1 MTLKYGIFCLLG
13 LFIAVLLALKNYET
27 WTGPVSGISVPEKGA
42 PKKPGG
48 KPETPPPQGERKDQ
62 DSIASYIAISEKN
75 PFHPDRTEFPVLAQ
89 PEAAKEVKKAIVRPQ
104 VTLYGVTLAGDYQSA
119 SVSYPGRPIQK
130 GEREVVNVK
139 IGDRVGEYK
148 LAKIAEDR
156 IVLEA
161 PEDGFEVLLYDGKAP
176 KKRVYVRTESKPA
189 AVTSA
194 VPGTPEAP
202 KPGGPTPAVV
212 PARPA
217 APVTPERPA
226 AAGVPGKPRT
236 PIRPG
241 IAEAPGSD
249 SSGSTTPYP
258 PGGSRTRRFNQRTSG
273 GE

>member
-1 MTLKYGIFCLLG
+1 MTLKYGVFCLLG

-27 WTGPVSGISVPEKGA
+27 WTGPVSAVAEKAA
-42 PKKPGG
+42 PKKTGG
-48 KPETPPPQGERKDQ
+48 RPEIPPPQGERKAE
-62 DSIASYIAISEKN
+62 DSIASYIAISDKN
-75 PFHPDRTEFPVLAQ
+75 PFHPDRTEFPIPV

-104 VTLYGVTLAGDYQSA
+104 VTLYGVTLAGDYRSA

-148 LAKIAEDR
+148 LAKIEEDR
-156 IVLEA
+156 IFLEA
-161 PEDGFEVLLYDGKAP
+161 SEDGFEVLLYDPKAP
-176 KKRVYVRTESKPA
+176 KKRVYARTESKPA

-194 VPGTPEAP
+194 VPGAPEPP
-202 KPGGPTPAVV
+202 KPAGPTPAVI

-236 PIRPG
+236 PVRPG

-249 SSGSTTPYP
+249 SSTSTTPYP
-258 PGGSRTRRFNQRTSG
+258 LGSSRTRRFNQRTPG

>member
-1 MTLKYGIFCLLG
+1 MTLKYGVFCLLG
-13 LFIAVLLALKNYET
+13 LFIAVLLAFKIYET
-27 WTGPVSGISVPEKGA
+27 WTGPVSAVPEKAA

-48 KPETPPPQGERKDQ
+48 KPEIPPPQGERKDQ

-104 VTLYGVTLAGDYQSA
+104 VTLYGVALAGDYRSA

-148 LAKIAEDR
+148 LAKIEEDR
-156 IVLEA
+156 IFLEGSG
-161 PEDGFEVLLYDGKAP
+161 DGFEVLLYDAKAP
-176 KKRVYVRTESKPA
+176 KKRVYARTESKPA

-194 VPGTPEAP
+194 IPGTAEPS
-202 KPGGPTPAVV
+202 KPGGPTPTPAVV
-212 PARPA
+212 PAKPA

-236 PIRPG
+236 PFRPG
-241 IAEAPGSD
+241 IAETPGSD
-249 SSGSTTPYP
+249 PSTSTTPYP